1 MTDTQ
6 RAAIEQ
12 LKQSE
17 AVVVG
22 PELIAQALGMNP
34 SVLRQHVKDG
44 DYKISAVEVCGSRI
58 RFFRKDFLQKIGEMP
73 EDEEKLPTDQL
84 ILKALTDLNE
94 GVTMICQMLT
104 LMMEPYQLGALN
116 ELINKKTASCGNS

>member
-58 RFFRKDFLQKIGEMP
+58 RFFRKDFLQKIGEAPLDP
-73 EDEEKLPTDQL
+73 EVKTDSDRLDEL
-84 ILKALTDLNE
+84 
-94 GVTMICQMLT
+94 V
-104 LMMEPYQLGALN
+104 
-116 ELINKKTASCGNS
+116 ELIRVQNTMLMELLAHIKNTASCGNS

>member
-58 RFFRKDFLQKIGEMP
+58 RFFRKDFLQKIGEAPLDPP
-73 EDEEKLPTDQL
+73 EKTVREQLDEISFLLGQ
-84 ILKALTDLNE
+84 ILCE
-94 GVTMICQMLT
+94 I
-104 LMMEPYQLGALN
+104 
-116 ELINKKTASCGNS
+116 KTASCGNS

>member
-12 LKQSE
+12 LKQSD

-58 RFFRKDFLQKIGEMP
+58 RFFRKDFLQKIGEAPLDPEKPTVEELLAEILKGVKLICWYINLKM
-73 EDEEKLPTDQL
+73 EDEK
-84 ILKALTDLNE
+84 N
-94 GVTMICQMLT
+94 
-104 LMMEPYQLGALN
+104 
-116 ELINKKTASCGNS
+116 TASCGNS

>member
-58 RFFRKDFLQKIGEMP
+58 RFFRKDFLQKIGEAPLDP
-73 EDEEKLPTDQL
+73 EEPTDHQL
-84 ILKALTDLNE
+84 LEKIWETLMDIRILLKAIANE
-94 GVTMICQMLT
+94 
-104 LMMEPYQLGALN
+104 
-116 ELINKKTASCGNS
+116 KTASCGNS

>member
-44 DYKISAVEVCGSRI
+44 DYKISAVEVCGSRF
-58 RFFRKDFLQKIGEMP
+58 RFFRKDFLQKIGEAPLDP
-73 EDEEKLPTDQL
+73 EERTDSDRL
-84 ILKALTDLNE
+84 D
-94 GVTMICQMLT
+94 
-104 LMMEPYQLGALN
+104 
-116 ELINKKTASCGNS
+116 ELIELLQVQNMMLMEISACIRKTASCGNS